1 MLHSNQAEL
10 NQLYDSFCRA
20 WSSGCQATLTTTC
33 SDGKVIA
40 KLELQ
45 LGKPTD
51 PRPGAPPPHR
61 RSVPPFSSNGDQATG
76 TPRRRKTHR
85 GPAAL
90 EKSRARAAAYQNRT
104 RTDPTGGTV
113 SVPPPHTGGTVPV
126 PPPPPPPPPPLAL
139 SPATR
144 MIKFLPRKTGTR
156 PSFSQLDG
164 EDDTVS
170 SPPPSSAPDA
180 SSGEGEDDIIDVGN
194 CGWSGGN
201 RDGVRFCSLYKTP
214 PAKVKSSIT
223 ELGTGLFCEIDKITG
238 NYVYEFENGELYE
251 F

>member
-113 SVPPPHTGGTVPV
+113 SVPPP
-126 PPPPPPPPPPLAL
+126 PPPAL

-180 SSGEGEDDIIDVGN
+180 SSGEGEDDTIDVGN

-238 NYVYEFENGELYE
+238 NYVYEFQNGELYE